1 MISVDPSERPTFDSL
16 LHMSRGNVFPESFYS
31 FLYNYVSS
39 LNELSAET
47 VATNSSQANT
57 PIQPSVSTLSSTPT
71 VRTTHSSGTTT
82 IGNVGNDLKNESLPS
97 DSDHRLERI
106 WLDYESIEPY
116 ITPEQPSTP
125 NVDVKI
131 EFTPNVHAS
140 KPVQVFPIRRAL
152 HLHL

>member
-47 VATNSSQANT
+47 VATSSSQANT
-57 PIQPSVSTLSSTPT
+57 PIQPSVSTLSSTST
-71 VRTTHSSGTTT
+71 MRTTHSSSIATM
-82 IGNVGNDLKNESLPS
+82 GNVGNDLKDEALPS

-125 NVDVKI
+125 NMDVKI

-140 KPVQVFPIRRAL
+140 KPVQVFPI
-152 HLHL
+152 

>member
-1 MISVDPSERPTFDSL
+1 
-16 LHMSRGNVFPESFYS
+16 MSRGNVFPESFYS

-71 VRTTHSSGTTT
+71 MRTTHSSGTTT
-82 IGNVGNDLKNESLPS
+82 GNDLKNESLPS

-125 NVDVKI
+125 NMDVKV
-131 EFTPNVHAS
+131 EFTQNVHAS
-140 KPVQVFPIRRAL
+140 KPVQVFPI
-152 HLHL
+152 